1 MLNCFKSRKQLLKEG
16 IMRELS
22 SAAPSV
28 DNLLG
33 IFHKFE
39 KNNIA
44 TIDKLKRE
52 KVVTIKK
59 ITGAIK
65 QFLHAHP
72 VLTYQLI
79 SSLSKRIYGSL
90 LEDKKQNFIQKLLRW
105 KRK

>member
-16 IMRELS
+16 ILRELS
-22 SAAPSV
+22 SESPSA
-28 DNLLG
+28 DKLLE

-39 KNNIA
+39 KNNLA

-52 KVVTIKK
+52 KEVTMKK

-72 VLTYQLI
+72 VLTRELI

-90 LEDKKQNFIQKLLRW
+90 LEPKKESFIQRLFKW
-105 KRK
+105 KK